1 MKKNYE
7 SIPKELKELKQWVCA
22 WNNSKVPMQ
31 ADKLQAS
38 SSSDSTKWVTFED
51 ARDSV
56 EIGNYDNIGFVFDD
70 NGIVGIDIDIGFDDD
85 HIMTELAYD
94 IISHCK
100 SYTEYSRSGRGF
112 HIYIKGDLPFKGKNN
127 GAGVEIYKDD
137 RYFIVTG
144 EKLYY
149 TNLIENQQAIDYVVD
164 KYFKDVPKEEN
175 NKINDKSFKIYQPQ
189 FKINGSK
196 ILMPTYP
203 TIAEGCRH
211 ISMVSLAGQLYNS
224 GASVNDIFSQLIKIN
239 DIACDKPLPRREIE
253 TIVKSITKY
262 ERR

>member
-7 SIPKELKELKQWVCA
+7 YIPKELKELKQWVCA

-38 SSSDSTKWVTFED
+38 SSSDSTKWATFED

-70 NGIVGIDIDIGFDDD
+70 NGIVGIDIDIGFDED

-112 HIYIKGDLPFKGKNN
+112 HIYLKGDLPFKGKNN
-127 GAGVEIYKDD
+127 GVGVEIYKDD

-149 TNLIENQQAIDYVVD
+149 SDLIDNQEAIDYII
-164 KYFKDVPKEEN
+164 KTYFKDVPKEETT
-175 NKINDKSFKIYQPQ
+175 KTNDRSFKIYQPQ

-196 ILMPTYP
+196 ISMPTYP

-224 GASVNDIFSQLIKIN
+224 GASINDIFSQLMRIN
-239 DIACDKPLPRREIE
+239 DIACDKPLPRKEIE